1 MSGRDASPRLRALV
15 LAAGLGTRLRPLT
28 LDRPKPL
35 LPVLGRP
42 LVAYTLD
49 RLAELPCE
57 LAAVNLHHL
66 GELVPA
72 ALGPEHRGMPL
83 IYSREPQILGTLG
96 ALAPLAELLR
106 PAEAVVLL
114 NGDSLC
120 DWPLAELIA
129 DHRASGA
136 AATLLLS
143 ETADPREFGGGVG
156 LAADGRIVSF
166 RSAGIESGPPARR
179 LVFAGAHALSPALLE
194 RVPARP
200 ADIVRE
206 LYEPMLAEGA
216 VIRGVT
222 TARAWHDLGTPRR
235 YLEAV
240 LARLAASGGR
250 SRVAAGAA
258 VAASARL
265 EASVVEDGARVEE
278 GAVLE
283 RALVL
288 PGARV
293 GAGATVS
300 GSIVGFGAEVPPGA
314 TVAAELFSGHGAASE
329 RRPLS

>member
-1 MSGRDASPRLRALV
+1 MVTSPRLRALV

-28 LDRPKPL
+28 LARPKPL

-49 RLAELPCE
+49 RLAGLPCE
-57 LAAVNLHHL
+57 VAAVNLHHL
-66 GELVPA
+66 GEQVPA

-83 IYSREPQILGTLG
+83 VYSHEPEILGTLG

-106 PAEAVVLL
+106 PAEAVLL
-114 NGDSLC
+114 VNGDSLC
-120 DWPLAELIA
+120 DWPLAELAA
-129 DHRASGA
+129 DHRAHGA

-143 ETADPREFGGGVG
+143 ETADPGSFGGGVG

-166 RSAGIESGPPARR
+166 RSAGIEIEPPARR
-179 LVFAGAHALSPALLE
+179 LVFAGAHALAPALLE
-194 RVPARP
+194 RVASRP
-200 ADIVRE
+200 ADIVRQ
-206 LYEPMLAEGA
+206 LYEPLLAEGA

-222 TARAWHDLGTPRR
+222 TARAWQDLGTPRR

-240 LARLAASGGR
+240 LERLAAGDGR
-250 SRVAAGAA
+250 SWVAAGAA

-265 EASVVEDGARVEE
+265 EAGVVEDGARVEA
-278 GAVLE
+278 GAVVE

-300 GSIVGFGAEVPPGA
+300 GAIVGFGAEVPAGA
-314 TVAAELFSGHGAASE
+314 TVSAELFSGRGVASE
-329 RRPLS
+329 RRPLA